1 MDNKTDAF
9 LMEGVFSI
17 PYISIPYIRYRKEN
31 I

>member
-17 PYISIPYIRYRKEN
+17 LYIRYRKEN